1 MHFALETAKLFHE
14 EINSRL
20 KIVNTL
26 YHSVQNLLSFT
37 LLSEK
42 IKIYR
47 ALVLPF
53 VLYGCETWSLTL
65 MEERKLRV
73 FENEVLTIIFWP
85 KSDDVT
91 EEWRRL
97 RTEELCELYSSPKR
111 IQLIKQ
117 RIMILGGG
125 GM

>member
-1 MHFALETAKLFHE
+1 
-14 EINSRL
+14 
-20 KIVNTL
+20 
-26 YHSVQNLLSFT
+26 
-37 LLSEK
+37 
-42 IKIYR
+42 
-47 ALVLPF
+47 
-53 VLYGCETWSLTL
+53 

-85 KSDDVT
+85 KSDEVT